1 MWDYLFCA
9 LRNIGRKRFRSMIT
23 ICGIIIGVSSVIVI
37 GAIGNG
43 AKCAVNTQLDSLG
56 INGLNISQKSDSL
69 NAISSRLTMDD
80 LNTCLKVKGVNSTMP
95 LIMQQG
101 NAVLH
106 GQQKT
111 SLIWGIGSNA
121 GSMISLKLDYGR
133 FFTQTQVD
141 SHAKVC
147 LVDDTFA
154 KSAYKRT
161 NITGKNISI
170 YLGKSYQT
178 FKVIGIVESGSSLLY
193 NLVGEYIP
201 TFVYVPYTAAEDLRE
216 NSGFDQIMI
225 RENSNSDADKTGAL
239 ITELLEKKHIGN
251 NYVASNMVKQK
262 QRFSNIL
269 GIVTI
274 VISAVGAISLI
285 VAGLGIMTVMLVS
298 VNERTREIGIKKAIG
313 AKKSVIMFEFL
324 FEALL
329 ITIIGGAIGIAAG
342 IAISYFA
349 SKTMNFNFSINFLS
363 VILSSGFA
371 ILTGILFGVYPAYKA
386 ANLNPVD
393 ALRQE

>member
-1 MWDYLFCA
+1 MWDYLYCA
-9 LRNIGRKRFRSMIT
+9 LRNIGRKRFRSIIT
-23 ICGIIIGVSSVIVI
+23 ICGIVIGVSSVIVI

-43 AKCAVNTQLDSLG
+43 ATYAVNAQLDSLG
-56 INGLNISQKSDSL
+56 INGINISQKSDSL
-69 NAISSRLTMDD
+69 TTLSSKMTLDD
-80 LNTCLKVKGVNSTMP
+80 LNTCLSVKGVSSAMP

-106 GQQKT
+106 GQQKQ
-111 SLIWGIGSNA
+111 SLIWGVGSNA
-121 GSMISLKLDYGR
+121 SNMISLKLDYGR
-133 FFTQTQVD
+133 FFTNSQID

-154 KSAYKRT
+154 KSAYKRA

-170 YLGKSYQT
+170 YMGKEYQT

-201 TFVYVPYTAAEDLRE
+201 TFIYIPYTSAEDLRE
-216 NSGFDQIMI
+216 SSGFDELMI
-225 RENSNSDADKTGAL
+225 KESKNYDADKTGAL
-239 ITELLEKKHIGN
+239 VTNLLAKKHVGN
-251 NYVASNMVKQK
+251 TYVASNMIKQK

-269 GIVTI
+269 GIITI

-324 FEALL
+324 LEALL
-329 ITIIGGAIGIAAG
+329 ITIIGGIIGIAMG
-342 IAISYFA
+342 IMISYFA
-349 SKTMNFNFSINFLS
+349 SKTMNFNFNVNASS
-363 VILSSGFA
+363 VIISSGFA
-371 ILTGILFGVYPAYKA
+371 IITGILFGVYPAYKA

-393 ALRQE
+393 ALRQD

>member
-1 MWDYLFCA
+1 MWDYFYCA
-9 LRNIGRKRFRSMIT
+9 LCNIGRKRFRSIIT
-23 ICGIIIGVSSVIVI
+23 ICGIVIGVSSVIVI

-43 AKCAVNTQLDSLG
+43 AKYAVNAQLDSLG
-56 INGLNISQKSDSL
+56 INGVNISQKSDSL
-69 NAISSRLTMDD
+69 STISSKLTLDD
-80 LNTCLKVKGVNSTMP
+80 LNSCLSVKGVNSAMP

-106 GQQKT
+106 GQQKQT
-111 SLIWGIGSNA
+111 LIWGIGNNA
-121 GSMISLKLDYGR
+121 GNMISLKLDYGR
-133 FFTQTQVD
+133 FITQSQID

-154 KSAYKRT
+154 KSAYKRS

-170 YLGKSYQT
+170 YMGKGYQT

-201 TFVYVPYTAAEDLRE
+201 TFIYIPYTAAEDLRAS
-216 NSGFDQIMI
+216 SGFDEIMI
-225 RENSNSDADKTGAL
+225 KESKNYNADTTGAL
-239 ITELLEKKHIGN
+239 VTNLLAKKHVGN
-251 NYVASNMVKQK
+251 TYVASNMIKQK
-262 QRFSNIL
+262 QRLSNIL
-269 GIVTI
+269 GIITI

-324 FEALL
+324 LEALL
-329 ITIIGGAIGIAAG
+329 ITIIGGTIGIATG
-342 IAISYFA
+342 IMISYFA
-349 SKTMNFNFSINFLS
+349 SKTMNFNFNVNFSS
-363 VILSSGFA
+363 VIISSGFA
-371 ILTGILFGVYPAYKA
+371 IITGILFGVYPAYKA

>member
-9 LRNIGRKRFRSMIT
+9 LRNIGRKRFRSIIT
-23 ICGIIIGVSSVIVI
+23 ICGIIIGVSSVIII
-37 GAIGNG
+37 GTIGNG
-43 AKCAVNTQLDSLG
+43 AKYAVNTQLDSLG

-69 NAISSRLTMDD
+69 SAISSRLTMED
-80 LNTCLKVKGVNSTMP
+80 LNTCLKVKGVSSAMP

-101 NAVLH
+101 NAVLRD
-106 GQQKT
+106 QQKT

-121 GSMISLKLDYGR
+121 GSLIALKLDYGR
-133 FFTQTQVD
+133 FFTQSQID

-154 KSAYKRT
+154 KSAYKRA

-170 YLGKSYQT
+170 YMGKDYQT

-201 TFVYVPYTAAEDLRE
+201 TFIYVPYTAAEDLRQT
-216 NSGFDQIMI
+216 SGFDQIMI
-225 RENSNSDADKTGAL
+225 RESDNYDADKTGTL
-239 ITELLEKKHIGN
+239 ITELLAKKHVGN
-251 NYVASNMVKQK
+251 NYVSSNMIKQK
-262 QRFSNIL
+262 QRFSDIL

-313 AKKSVIMFEFL
+313 AKKGVIMFEFL
-324 FEALL
+324 LEALL
-329 ITIIGGAIGIAAG
+329 ITVIGGAIGIATG
-342 IAISYFA
+342 IFISYCA
-349 SKTMNFNFSINFLS
+349 SKAMNFDFSINFQS
-363 VILSSGFA
+363 VFLSSGFA
-371 ILTGILFGVYPAYKA
+371 ILTGILFGVYPAFKA